1 MDLGLVA
8 ISAVLAALIIT
19 FHLRRRRLTAFSTR
33 IVSNSHSQREATFA
47 LASYLFSEVKRAR
60 DPPFLTS
67 LLAPIGASPPSVLEH
82 GGCCSGIHRLFIT
95 SLDTLGIH
103 SAQLTLYR
111 RVERVA
117 GHCIAQ
123 VAVNS
128 EKLIIDVDYGVWL
141 RHPNGNSLSL
151 EELRAGVAPVIEPFV
166 FDKQARAAD
175 GSEVRDP
182 GYPPCPYFDFDYRL
196 TRTANWTMS
205 LLRRVVYPVLAVLT
219 RGRVD
224 VFLVPPLF
232 EWPEVLLACALSAA
246 VIVCVAA
253 KAAHALAL

>member
-1 MDLGLVA
+1 MDLVLAAPSA
-8 ISAVLAALIIT
+8 ILAALIVT
-19 FHLRRRRLTAFSTR
+19 FHRRRLRLATFCRR
-33 IVSNSHSQREATFA
+33 IVSNSDSRRETAFA
-47 LASYLFSEVKRAR
+47 VARFLFSEVKRAR
-60 DPPFLTS
+60 DPPFLTR
-67 LLAPIGASPPSVLEH
+67 LLAPLGASPPSVLEH

-95 SLDTLGIH
+95 ALDTLGIQ

-111 RVERVA
+111 RVEGVA

-123 VAVNS
+123 VEVDS
-128 EKLIIDVDYGVWL
+128 EKIIIDVDYGVWF
-141 RHPNGNSLSL
+141 RHPNGGSISL
-151 EELRAGVAPVIEPFV
+151 EELRAGVPPLIEPFV
-166 FDKQARAAD
+166 FDKKAHAAD
-175 GSEVRDP
+175 DSEVREA

-224 VFLVPPLF
+224 VFLLAPVF
-232 EWPEVLLACALSAA
+232 EWPEVLLACVVCAS

-253 KAAHALAL
+253 KAAYALAL